1 MDIVGKKVRKVR
13 HKMVKQWSLEKSP
26 IVHLEASLCKHVG
39 VFVFLNVVE
48 ANWFC
53 LIGREESRAC

>member
-13 HKMVKQWSLEKSP
+13 HKMVKQWSLEMSP

-39 VFVFLNVVE
+39 VFNLF
-48 ANWFC
+48 
-53 LIGREESRAC
+53 S